1 MPSENRGAG
10 GACAAAFLLALS
22 PGCASLDLIKPP
34 PRTDVYPAAL
44 APGAPLVF
52 AIPGLRVPGLRIT
65 QEEHFGRLVELL
77 AAEGIPCRILAYD
90 TPEDPATR
98 DAALYSPDHGL
109 AWTRVGPA
117 MAREFESENER
128 RASRGAPPVRRIVLI
143 GYSQGA
149 VLMEQLARR
158 VFRDFRDRYDK
169 TVEGFGPEWEALQKD
184 PEFVQFVSVLDDFV
198 ALDNIKTQYEEI
210 FRRSPSLR
218 RFYERMRKK
227 LAAQHAEFLVY
238 LADPAE
244 KYPGVKRFEPVGSP
258 YYPKRYDRIRAYA
271 AERGSRSEEEKVKNR
286 EFFVTYA
293 QYRGLLGVEAR
304 FVTCAGSLFGSP
316 QANDALNLVRWMP
329 LARRFI
335 IGREYFQIEQTELGA
350 AQHIRRVEAL
360 AAEARGRPAPA
371 PSRQELSIVGANG
384 SEGDGFVDQPA
395 AHLSMHTF
403 AVYRTVDGGGG
414 RPRLERTEL
423 VTLPE
428 VPVVPLRLS
437 HFAEKRLGG
446 YAGRRYGAAYMVA
459 DNPAWPHLLGF
470 IRGERATPGTDLS
483 IDSDL
488 FRQFMIEVTLGD
500 SGLRESDVRWDDASD
515 NVVVRGRYYNR
526 GSRTIVWTGY
536 FKEKGVVADLKEKA
550 RLLDMTDMLP
560 GVRDVFGTAGSER
573 PRLLQN
579 LRRHAQLLN
588 PVPLLPRPGTV
599 LGWTGLSFEE
609 AAGAGGEARFTVRLA
624 GGEKAAL
631 ACAVHPGRISFVKI
645 EAGPAGGP
653 RQPPR
658 RGRGG
663 PGDA

>member
-1 MPSENRGAG
+1 MN
-10 GACAAAFLLALS
+10 
-22 PGCASLDLIKPP
+22 D
-34 PRTDVYPAAL
+34 
-44 APGAPLVF
+44 
-52 AIPGLRVPGLRIT
+52 AIPFEQSLRVTID
-65 QEEHFGRLVELL
+65 F
-77 AAEGIPCRILAYD
+77 AKN
-90 TPEDPATR
+90 
-98 DAALYSPDHGL
+98 
-109 AWTRVGPA
+109 
-117 MAREFESENER
+117 ENETVKAMVGDEGYYHELSSVCYWYQAP
-128 RASRGAPPVRRIVLI
+128 ASPV
-143 GYSQGA
+143 S
-149 VLMEQLARR
+149 
-158 VFRDFRDRYDK
+158 
-169 TVEGFGPEWEALQKD
+169 AL
-184 PEFVQFVSVLDDFV
+184 
-198 ALDNIKTQYEEI
+198 
-210 FRRSPSLR
+210 PSL
-218 RFYERMRKK
+218 E
-227 LAAQHAEFLVY
+227 
-238 LADPAE
+238 
-244 KYPGVKRFEPVGSP
+244 
-258 YYPKRYDRIRAYA
+258 DR
-271 AERGSRSEEEKVKNR
+271 
-286 EFFVTYA
+286 
-293 QYRGLLGVEAR
+293 Q
-304 FVTCAGSLFGSP
+304 
-316 QANDALNLVRWMP
+316 
-329 LARRFI
+329 
-335 IGREYFQIEQTELGA
+335 
-350 AQHIRRVEAL
+350 
-360 AAEARGRPAPA
+360 PAP
-371 PSRQELSIVGANG
+371 
-384 SEGDGFVDQPA
+384 D
-395 AHLSMHTF
+395 
-403 AVYRTVDGGGG
+403 
-414 RPRLERTEL
+414 
-423 VTLPE
+423 
-428 VPVVPLRLS
+428 
-437 HFAEKRLGG
+437 
-446 YAGRRYGAAYMVA
+446 